1 MKGLIMG
8 DENLE
13 KLISLAHKVAN
24 PYKFCVY
31 VLSVLLLA
39 SMAINVYLFTNNSV
53 DLDLYAESNSDSTIN
68 QSNG

>member
-13 KLISLAHKVAN
+13 KLISLANRIAK

-31 VLSVLLLA
+31 VLSILLLL
-39 SMAINVYLFTNNSV
+39 SMGINLYLFTNNSV